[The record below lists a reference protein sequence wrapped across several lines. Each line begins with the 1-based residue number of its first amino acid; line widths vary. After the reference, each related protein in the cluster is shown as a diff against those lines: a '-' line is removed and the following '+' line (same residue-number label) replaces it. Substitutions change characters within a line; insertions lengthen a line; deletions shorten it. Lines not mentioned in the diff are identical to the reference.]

1 MRLCIFNRCPFELGS
16 GSESAADI
24 VGSFK
29 GLGPHKYM
37 IQVYG
42 CCKEVVRF
50 ETWVGQDWGVWDQGK
65 ERASA
70 LEGWGSLSGLVAAAR
85 RVGKVLC
92 KGAAHPHPWRPCI
105 GRGGS

>member
-1 MRLCIFNRCPFELGS
+1 MCLCICNRCPFELGS

-24 VGSFK
+24 VGSSFK

-42 CCKEVVRF
+42 CCKEVARF

-65 ERASA
+65 ERVSA

-85 RVGKVLC
+85 RVGKLC
-92 KGAAHPHPWRPCI
+92 VKGQLIHIP
-105 GRGGS
+105 GGHV